1 MDAEAVNTAGG
12 ICELAGLGLAVREYL
27 AALQHHG
34 HLADARRRLTQVWGA
49 IVARWRRFRGR
60 PAGVV
65 HWYRVQQRDPQQ
77 RYSSRVFQTL
87 GLYCS
92 PGCLAADTAPWAA
105 AG

>member
-1 MDAEAVNTAGG
+1 MLTVPWSPCPRLRQRPRVQRPPVQCPRV
-12 ICELAGLGLAVREYL
+12 CELAGLGLAVREYL

-65 HWYRVQQRDPQQ
+65 HAEAH
-77 RYSSRVFQTL
+77 SGITIE
-87 GLYCS
+87 
-92 PGCLAADTAPWAA
+92 AP
-105 AG
+105 